1 MRKPRK
7 KKNSKKINSW
17 ETYKDTRGEIYMICA
32 NSEPDGET
40 FDGKYWKGVQC
51 HNFTRVADYT
61 TAVVCHV
68 CARKLVDP
76 PILKSVV
83 RKSDKPRGW
92 HFMKEYVHKDGTV
105 YHRGV
110 EQPKLKDTLSPT
122 VIIPKAKKKK
132 LSRIE
137 KLNLKTKLLIEFNT
151 LTKVMLN
158 TTKKTARAKVARKIN
173 KLQKQIKKL

>member
-17 ETYKDTRGEIYMICA
+17 ETYNNDRGEILMICA
-32 NSEPDGET
+32 NSEPGGKT
-40 FDGKYWKGVQC
+40 FNGKYWKGVQC
-51 HNFTRVADYT
+51 FNFTPVAHYT
-61 TAVVCHV
+61 TAVVCPK
-68 CARKLVDP
+68 CSIKLIDP
-76 PILKSVV
+76 PVIKPSVK
-83 RKSDKPRGW
+83 KSDKPRGW
-92 HFMKEYVHKDGTV
+92 HFMSEYVYKDGTV

-110 EQPKLKDTLSPT
+110 EQPKLKDTLPPT
-122 VIIPKAKKKK
+122 VIKEKPKQKK
-132 LSRIE
+132 LSRAE
-137 KLNLKTKLLIEFNT
+137 KANLKNKLLIEFNT